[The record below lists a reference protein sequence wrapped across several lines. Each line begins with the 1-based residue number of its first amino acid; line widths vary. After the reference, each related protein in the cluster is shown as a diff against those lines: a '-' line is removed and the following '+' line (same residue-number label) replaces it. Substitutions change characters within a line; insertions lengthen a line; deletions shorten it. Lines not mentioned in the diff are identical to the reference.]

1 MPILRNAPAQDRKRL
16 LELFPVA
23 SIKEVW
29 PDLKG
34 KKEELGLAAAQAST
48 PNRIVNFIKTYI
60 GRCKQHVYIFDRPRG
75 ARLPDT
81 LAGGERVDVSDD
93 QAVYII
99 KTTYTVVLREPLEEV
114 KIDFLWPVQ
123 VMLTRSNIVLR
134 FIVLEKDISAYVDRE
149 GHVASR
155 TVEEETV
162 LQGPYFGALTR
173 TDIHKGIR
181 QLWDSGFM
189 DSPRTRFKKP
199 QSLASESMDQGRGIR
214 RNNPELY
221 QILQNVVLLNTFF
234 LVGNEDEGLELRA
247 VGDDELQ
254 EEAEAM
260 RGREKDAPECGVS
273 ALVAN
278 CRDGYL
284 GFPRYSNG
292 EKDTDFVI
300 SEVLRLNR

>member
-1 MPILRNAPAQDRKRL
+1 MPILRTAPIQDRKRL
-16 LELFPVA
+16 LELFPMA
-23 SIKEVW
+23 SIKEAW
-29 PDLKG
+29 PDIKG
-34 KKEELGLAAAQAST
+34 KKEELGLAAAQASG
-48 PNRIVNFIKTYI
+48 PNQIVNFIKTHI

-114 KIDFLWPVQ
+114 KIDFLWPVR
-123 VMLTRSNIVLR
+123 VVLTRSNIVLR
-134 FIVLEKDISAYVDRE
+134 FIVLEKNIDAYVDRE

-162 LQGPYFGALTR
+162 LEGPYFSALTR

-181 QLWDSGFM
+181 ELWNSGFM
-189 DSPRTRFKKP
+189 DAARTRFKKP
-199 QSLASESMDQGRGIR
+199 QSLASEAMDQGRGIR
-214 RNNPELY
+214 RNNPQLY
-221 QILQNVVLLNTFF
+221 QTLRNCVLLNTFF
-234 LVGNEDEGLELRA
+234 TVGDNDEGLELQA
-247 VGDDELQ
+247 VEDDELQ
-254 EEAEAM
+254 EEAIQDQ
-260 RGREKDAPECGVS
+260 DADEQACAVS

-292 EKDTDFVI
+292 ERNTDFVI